1 MENFL
6 ELLEHC
12 PLFDG
17 IRQADIAAM
26 LQCLGARVL
35 RYGKGET
42 ILAEGAPAKYV
53 GIVLS
58 GAVQIVRVD
67 YFGNR
72 SIIARAG
79 PAELF
84 GESFACAGVSAAPV
98 SAAAA
103 EPAQVMLIDC
113 VKITRSCG
121 SACPFHQQVLLNLLK
136 AIAEKNLAFH
146 QKIEVTSR
154 RTTRE
159 KLAAYLSQQAKRHNS
174 SSFEI
179 PYSRQDLADYL
190 GVDRS
195 GLSVEISKLRRQGL
209 TETKGREFIILGNL
223 EEQGRFIPASG
234 PP

>member
-35 RYGKGET
+35 RCSKGET

-84 GESFACAGVSAAPV
+84 GESFACAGVISMPV
-98 SAAAA
+98 TATAT
-103 EPAQVMLIDC
+103 EPTQVLLIDC
-113 VKITRSCG
+113 VRITSSCG
-121 SACPFHQQVLLNLLK
+121 RACAFHQQVILNLLK
-136 AIAEKNLAFH
+136 VIAEKNLAFH
-146 QKIEVTSR
+146 QKIEVTSK

-159 KLAAYLSQQAKRHNS
+159 KLVTYLSQQAKRYNS

-179 PYSRQDLADYL
+179 PYNRQDLADYL

-195 GLSVEISKLRRQGL
+195 GLSVEIGKLRRQGL
-209 TETKGREFIILGNL
+209 IEARGREFIILEAL
-223 EEQGRFIPASG
+223 EKQCYLHQ
-234 PP
+234 